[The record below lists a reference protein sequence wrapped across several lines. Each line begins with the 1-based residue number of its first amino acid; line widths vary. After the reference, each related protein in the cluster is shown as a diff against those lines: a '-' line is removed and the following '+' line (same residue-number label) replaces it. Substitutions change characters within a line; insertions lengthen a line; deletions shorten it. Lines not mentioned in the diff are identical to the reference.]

1 MMLPVAACLAGLVL
15 WLVLLTQDK
24 RKRRKWAKGGDNGG
38 DKGYAWQL
46 GNEVR
51 LPERK
56 TEARSAPAG
65 LTDYGSYRMTGREM
79 LLTSGLS
86 GLVFAGIAFIFY
98 KEPLLAL
105 LCALLGLLVP
115 RFRKVRLITGRKAKL
130 ILQFKQALYCMSTSL
145 TAGRSVENSI
155 REAWKDLQLLYP
167 DPNCLIVREFEII
180 VRRLDNGEPIEHAVA
195 DFAVRAQCDDITNF
209 SDVFTTCKRTG
220 GNLVEVIR
228 RTAGIIGDKLDIE
241 QDISVMVAQK
251 KLESRVLLAAPVCM
265 VAVLSFSSPDYMAPL
280 YSGAGPLI
288 MTGGLLALGG
298 CLWLTGKIM
307 DIKV

>member
-15 WLVLLTQDK
+15 WLVLLTQDS
-24 RKRRKWAKGGDNGG
+24 RKRRKLAKGGDNRG
-38 DKGYAWQL
+38 DKGYARQL

-56 TEARSAPAG
+56 TEERPAPAG

-167 DPNCLIVREFEII
+167 DPNCLIIREFEII

>member
-1 MMLPVAACLAGLVL
+1 MMLPVTACLAGLIL
-15 WLVLLTQDK
+15 WLALMVQDK
-24 RKRRKWAKGGDNGG
+24 RKRRKLTTSGDSGGKERNARQFRQEDPYSE
-38 DKGYAWQL
+38 KSKP
-46 GNEVR
+46 
-51 LPERK
+51 LPV
-56 TEARSAPAG
+56 SSAG
-65 LTDYGSYRMTGREM
+65 LTDYGSYRMTLRETV
-79 LLTSGLS
+79 LTSALS

-98 KEPLLAL
+98 KEFLLAL
-105 LCALLGLLVP
+105 LCTLPGLLVP

-130 ILQFKQALYCMSTSL
+130 ILQFKQALYCLSTSL
-145 TAGRSVENSI
+145 TAGRSVDNSF
-155 REAWKDLQLLYP
+155 REARKDLQLLYP
-167 DPNCLIVREFEII
+167 DPNCLIVREFEVI

-195 DFAVRAQCDDITNF
+195 DFAARAQCEDVSNF

-265 VAVLSFSSPDYMAPL
+265 VAVLGFSSPDYMAPL

-298 CLWLTGKIM
+298 CMWLTGKIM

>member
-1 MMLPVAACLAGLVL
+1 MMLPVTACLAGLVL
-15 WLVLLTQDK
+15 WLVLMVQDK
-24 RKRRKWAKGGDNGG
+24 RKRRKLPESGDNGE
-38 DKGYAWQL
+38 KERNAQQL
-46 GNEVR
+46 RQEDSHSARN
-51 LPERK
+51 K
-56 TEARSAPAG
+56 TLRVSAG
-65 LTDYGSYRMTGREM
+65 LMDYGSYRMTLRETV
-79 LLTSGLS
+79 LTSGLS
-86 GLVFAGIAFIFY
+86 GLVFAGVAFIFY
-98 KEPLLAL
+98 KELLLAM
-105 LCALLGLLVP
+105 LCTPLGLLVP
-115 RFRKVRLITGRKAKL
+115 RFRKIRLITVRKAKL
-130 ILQFKQALYCMSTSL
+130 ILQFKQALYCLSTSL
-145 TAGRSVENSI
+145 TAGRSVENSF
-155 REAWKDLQLLYP
+155 REAWKDLHMLYP
-167 DPNCLIVREFEII
+167 DPNCLIVREFEVI

-195 DFAVRAQCDDITNF
+195 DFAVRAQCEDVTNF

-265 VAVLSFSSPDYMAPL
+265 VAVLGFSSPDYMAPL

-298 CLWLTGKIM
+298 CMWLTGKIM

>member
-15 WLVLLTQDK
+15 WLVLLTQDR
-24 RKRRKWAKGGDNGG
+24 RKRRKLAKRGDNGG
-38 DKGYAWQL
+38 HEGSRQQSPKA
-46 GNEVR
+46 NPP
-51 LPERK
+51 PERK
-56 TEARSAPAG
+56 TAARPAPAG
-65 LTDYGSYRMTGREM
+65 LTDYGSYRMTVREM
-79 LLTSGLS
+79 LLTSGLF
-86 GLVFAGIAFIFY
+86 GLVFAGIAYIFY

-115 RFRKVRLITGRKAKL
+115 RFRKVWLITGRKAKL

-145 TAGRSVENSI
+145 TAGRSVENSF

-251 KLESRVLLAAPVCM
+251 NWNRVFFLPLPFVW
-265 VAVLSFSSPDYMAPL
+265 SL
-280 YSGAGPLI
+280 YSVSAPPTIWPRCTAGRDHSL
-288 MTGGLLALGG
+288 
-298 CLWLTGKIM
+298 
-307 DIKV
+307 

>member
-1 MMLPVAACLAGLVL
+1 MMLPVTACLAGLVL
-15 WLVLLTQDK
+15 WLVLMVQDK
-24 RKRRKWAKGGDNGG
+24 RKRRK
-38 DKGYAWQL
+38 
-46 GNEVR
+46 
-51 LPERK
+51 LPESGDTGEK
-56 TEARSAPAG
+56 ARNARQLRQEDPHSPRNKPLRVSPAG
-65 LTDYGSYRMTGREM
+65 LTDYGSYRMTLRETV
-79 LLTSGLS
+79 LTSGLS

-98 KEPLLAL
+98 KDLILAL
-105 LCALLGLLVP
+105 LCTMLGLTVP
-115 RFRKVRLITGRKAKL
+115 RFRKIRLITVRKAKL
-130 ILQFKQALYCMSTSL
+130 ILQFKQALYCLSTSL
-145 TAGRSVENSI
+145 TAGRSVENSF
-155 REAWKDLQLLYP
+155 REAWKDLQMLYP

-180 VRRLDNGEPIEHAVA
+180 IRRLDNGEPIEHAVA
-195 DFAVRAQCDDITNF
+195 DFAVRAQCEDVTNF

-265 VAVLSFSSPDYMAPL
+265 VAVLGFSSPDYMAPL
-280 YSGAGPLI
+280 YSGTGPLI

-298 CLWLTGKIM
+298 CMWLTGKIM